1 MTDDDEQMSMDLDDG
16 PVRPSGPWM
25 AHCGNP
31 GPYAIRRPTPKNIGR
46 LEVLICTRPHGH
58 QDQLHMYAEPDGRII
73 AAWYRDG
80 RPHWPGLL
88 KGTE

>member
-1 MTDDDEQMSMDLDDG
+1 VTDIEEQATLDLDDG
-16 PVRPSGPWM
+16 PVRPAGPWA

-46 LEVLICTRPHGH
+46 LEVLICTRLHGH

-80 RPHWPGLL
+80 RPHWPELL
-88 KGTE
+88 KGDQ